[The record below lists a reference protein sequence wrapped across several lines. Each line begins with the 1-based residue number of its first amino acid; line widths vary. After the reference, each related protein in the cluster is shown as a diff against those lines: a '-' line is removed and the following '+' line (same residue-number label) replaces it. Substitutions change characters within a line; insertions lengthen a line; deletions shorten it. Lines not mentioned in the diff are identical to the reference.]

1 MLSNKLQ
8 KTYKSGSTNA
18 TSLSIFKNTLAW
30 KTMINLVAKIRM
42 DDFHGQG
49 SNALR
54 PNFLHDKV
62 QNFIIDLEPL
72 KQLWKKYG

>member
-8 KTYKSGSTNA
+8 KTYKSTSTDV
-18 TSLSIFKNTLAW
+18 TSLSILKNTLAW
-30 KTMINLVAKIRM
+30 KTMINFVAKIEM
-42 DDFHGQG
+42 DVFHGQG
-49 SNALR
+49 SNALQT
-54 PNFLHDKV
+54 NFLHDKV